1 MLMEILF
8 KVVLFA
14 YFLPFFAFLAYPIL
28 VYLTTGQVVP
38 ILPVYLPMID
48 DTTYVGLLINTA
60 FHLSLMVVAAV
71 GFTAMDYFIAVGI
84 TSSLIFA
91 KLISL
96 DLQQINFDLID
107 SEMMTAKARFWNVL
121 LMHREMSE

>member
-8 KVVLFA
+8 KVVLSA
-14 YFLPFFAFLAYPIL
+14 YFLPFFGFLGYPIF

-48 DTTYVGLLINTA
+48 ESTHVGLLINTV
-60 FHLSLMVVAAV
+60 FHLSLMVVAVV
-71 GFTAMDYFIAVGI
+71 GYTAIDYFIAVGI

-91 KLISL
+91 KLISI
-96 DLQQINFDLID
+96 DLQQINFDLIE
-107 SEMMTAKARFWNVL
+107 SELLTAKARFWNVL